1 MNFSRQWLFAR
12 LSRLLADFPDVS
24 VCVALSGG
32 LDSSVLLTA
41 LATPQR
47 ARPRL
52 RAIHIDHGLH
62 PNSRLWSAHCRS
74 LARQLKVPLRVLA
87 TKVSRGS
94 GESLEAAARAA
105 RYALLEAHLAPG
117 EVLLTAHHA
126 DDQLETVLLQLF
138 RGSGLAGISAMPEIA
153 AFGRGFLARPLL
165 TCARSQLEEWA
176 KSTGL
181 TWVEDDTNADESLDR
196 NYLRRRVLPLLR
208 ARWPGVGISVG
219 RSARHA
225 AAAQK
230 LLDEVARRDV
240 ERAADGDCLASG
252 VVRAL
257 GPERRRNALR
267 FWIARSGFRVPDTRR
282 LDEIC
287 GPLLDARP
295 DANPRVS
302 WADGVVQRERGRL
315 SITRVER
322 RSGAVGRP
330 SPAPVGERMTAA
342 GRSGASARQSSAPG
356 GQSSATGRHSG
367 AAAQSSA
374 PAGQSNAAAGQST
387 ARVERRSGA
396 SVGPVES
403 GQVWN
408 WAKQPSCR
416 LAGVGGGQLELR
428 QDPRGPLDLDA
439 LPKELT
445 VRTRVGG
452 ERLKPRRGGR
462 TRALKSLL
470 QEAHVPPGERSRLPL
485 VCSGARVLAVADL
498 WIDESIQAG
507 PGVRRRGRFR
517 WRR

>member
-87 TKVSRGS
+87 TKVTRGS
-94 GESLEAAARAA
+94 GESLEAAARTA

-138 RGSGLAGISAMPEIA
+138 RGSGVAGISAMPEIT

-165 TCARSQLEEWA
+165 GYSRSQLEEWA
-176 KSTGL
+176 RARNL
-181 TWVEDDTNADESLDR
+181 AWVEDDTNADERLDR

-208 ARWPGVGISVG
+208 ARWPGIASSVG

-225 AAAQK
+225 AQAQQ
-230 LLDEVARRDV
+230 LLDEVARRDIQ
-240 ERAADGDCLASG
+240 RATDGDCVAAS
-252 VVRAL
+252 VLRAL
-257 GPERRRNALR
+257 APERRRNALR
-267 FWIARSGFRVPDTRR
+267 FWIARSGFTVPDTRR

-287 GPLLDARP
+287 GPLLQARF

-302 WADGVVQRERGRL
+302 WGEVVVQRQRGRL
-315 SITRVER
+315 SISGGER
-322 RSGAVGRP
+322 R
-330 SPAPVGERMTAA
+330 
-342 GRSGASARQSSAPG
+342 ASAPLG
-356 GQSSATGRHSG
+356 
-367 AAAQSSA
+367 
-374 PAGQSNAAAGQST
+374 
-387 ARVERRSGA
+387 
-396 SVGPVES
+396 
-403 GQVWN
+403 
-408 WAKQPSCR
+408 R
-416 LAGVGGGQLELR
+416 LAGG
-428 QDPRGPLDLDA
+428 
-439 LPKELT
+439 K
-445 VRTRVGG
+445 
-452 ERLKPRRGGR
+452 RRSN
-462 TRALKSLL
+462 A
-470 QEAHVPPGERSRLPL
+470 P
-485 VCSGARVLAVADL
+485 
-498 WIDESIQAG
+498 
-507 PGVRRRGRFR
+507 
-517 WRR
+517 